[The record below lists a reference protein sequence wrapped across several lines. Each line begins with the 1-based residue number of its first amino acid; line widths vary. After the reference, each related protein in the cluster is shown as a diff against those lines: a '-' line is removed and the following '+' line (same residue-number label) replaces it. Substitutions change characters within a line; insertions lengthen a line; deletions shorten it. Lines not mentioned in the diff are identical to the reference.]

1 MAMDLVR
8 RGWQVILPARIKDRV
23 ADVVAF
29 AGQIGAPPPLVLVCD
44 LADHVQV
51 RALCDEIAAAF
62 RPNVVVNCAGVG
74 GGVDVSVRE
83 VNPRGVELRM
93 AVNAATPHIIARLL
107 APVLAD
113 GGRIVQV
120 GSMGQAPIALD
131 DLNFTRGYDGIQ
143 AYCRSKLAVVMSA
156 FELAREGI
164 AVNVVHPA
172 NEMPTR
178 MVAEGGFPVAS
189 TLDDGV
195 LPVLRAALDSKI
207 AGLKGAYLDRFEVAD
222 PHPQAFDGDARR
234 AVVGWLDAVTAPGYG
249 EGLG

>member
-1 MAMDLVR
+1 MNIAVVTGASSGVGREVAMDLVR

-107 APVLAD
+107 APRI
-113 GGRIVQV
+113 GRRW
-120 GSMGQAPIALD
+120 PH
-131 DLNFTRGYDGIQ
+131 
-143 AYCRSKLAVVMSA
+143 RS
-156 FELAREGI
+156 GWQ
-164 AVNVVHPA
+164 H
-172 NEMPTR
+172 
-178 MVAEGGFPVAS
+178 G
-189 TLDDGV
+189 
-195 LPVLRAALDSKI
+195 
-207 AGLKGAYLDRFEVAD
+207 AGTHRS
-222 PHPQAFDGDARR
+222 R
-234 AVVGWLDAVTAPGYG
+234 
-249 EGLG
+249 